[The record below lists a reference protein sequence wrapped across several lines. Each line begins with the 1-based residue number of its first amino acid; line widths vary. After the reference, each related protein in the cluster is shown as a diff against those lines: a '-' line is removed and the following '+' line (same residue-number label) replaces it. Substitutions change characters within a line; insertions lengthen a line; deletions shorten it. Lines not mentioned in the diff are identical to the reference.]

1 MNYNIK
7 KKYFILLIF
16 VTFSCGNVKYN
27 NVSNYE
33 NLRGAKKKQNKTKQ
47 NKTKQNGST
56 KSKKTNGQK
65 TESKITDEELDSLI
79 SETGNNRKNNNDI
92 NDDKVLDLFK
102 TLGENYN
109 TVQKINDSNDTKYI
123 SYDSENHMYLL
134 FGNFA
139 FHKINDTSYYCGDY
153 PKGIGR
159 KKDKYIY
166 YTGQMI
172 NETLNGFG
180 VIYNSEDNILYAGQV
195 CDNKAQGLGFK
206 RKYSNKILTSWEFGT
221 FIEDEL
227 KYGIT
232 YNHCYSGKYQAYNG
246 SNIISE
252 IKKTNLFGTEDIQ
265 MNFTKKG
272 SKKGSEKITLLI
284 SNNNTDI
291 RNFYIEC
298 GDSAIILKRDMQFI
312 SISCNRKIN
321 DNFST
326 IMNINLRN
334 NNLLQEYDENKLIKE
349 ISYSGNLFLDY
360 KNSNDIYIT
369 MGTKDLKETP
379 FVYINKKDNNEVHT
393 IAICKENI
401 MFLEGNSN
409 NTSIRKEYGTFG
421 LEKNDHAMV
430 KEQYDN
436 DGKIVQNILIKDD
449 GSKYNVITINKK
461 KYLFPISKSNEE
473 EEENDIDESKKKEQ
487 DNNNI
492 EDDDINHD
500 KTNNEEEE
508 ENNIDKSEEKAQDI
522 NNITE
527 NYIYNNETNNENKED
542 NDDKKNSLVNQIK
555 NKNNEISNKISFNVI
570 SRSKIPC
577 RWNDEISNKISFD
590 NILQQTGIRL
600 KDCINITDL
609 YDNKKKRLAKN
620 GVNEEKRKEIMKKIA
635 IIIQFMEKDKHKQ
648 LQEYIHKK
656 LKGTDDIFEF
666 TFDNIEKKPYRLF
679 VKKKG
684 ENNFVIHYQIGHTEE
699 K

>member
-1 MNYNIK
+1 MNDNIK

-16 VTFSCGNVKYN
+16 VTFSCGNFNYN

-33 NLRGAKKKQNKTKQ
+33 NLRGAKKKQNKTRQ

-56 KSKKTNGQK
+56 KFKKTNGQK

-79 SETGNNRKNNNDI
+79 SETGNNKKNSNDI

-109 TVQKINDSNDTKYI
+109 TVQKIKDSNDTKYI

-159 KKDKYIY
+159 KKGNYIY
-166 YTGQMI
+166 YTGQMF
-172 NETLNGFG
+172 NENLNGFG

-206 RKYSNKILTSWEFGT
+206 GEYSNKILTSWEFGT
-221 FIEDEL
+221 FIEDKLE
-227 KYGIT
+227 YGIT
-232 YNHCYSGKYQAYNG
+232 CNHEFRKYQAYNEFD
-246 SNIISE
+246 IISK
-252 IKKTNLFGTEDIQ
+252 IKTQDLFGNNDFH
-265 MNFTKKG
+265 MNFK
-272 SKKGSEKITLLI
+272 KKGSEEITLLI

-298 GDSAIILKRDMQFI
+298 GDSAIILRRDMQFI

-321 DNFST
+321 NNFST
-326 IMNINLRN
+326 IMNINLKD
-334 NNLLQEYDENKLIKE
+334 NNLLQEYNENKSIKE
-349 ISYSGNLFLDY
+349 ISYNDNLFLDY

-421 LEKNDHAMV
+421 LTKNDHAMV

-436 DGKIVQNILIKDD
+436 DGNIVQNILIKDD
-449 GSKYNVITINKK
+449 GSKYNVITINEK

-473 EEENDIDESKKKEQ
+473 GEA
-487 DNNNI
+487 
-492 EDDDINHD
+492 
-500 KTNNEEEE
+500 EEE
-508 ENNIDKSEEKAQDI
+508 ENNIDKPEEKAQDI
-522 NNITE
+522 NNIKE
-527 NYIYNNETNNENKED
+527 NYIDYDETNNEKKED
-542 NDDKKNSLVNQIK
+542 NDDKKNALVNQIK
-555 NKNNEISNKISFNVI
+555 NENNEMSDEISFTVI
-570 SRSKIPC
+570 SRSKIQC
-577 RWNDEISNKISFD
+577 RWNDEISDKIFFD
-590 NILQQTGIRL
+590 NILQQSKIKL

-609 YDNKKKRLAKN
+609 YNNKKKKLAKN
-620 GVNEEKRKEIMKKIA
+620 GVNENKRVKIMRI
-635 IIIQFMEKDKHKQ
+635 IEEIIQTMEKNDPDLLKKCGHRK
-648 LQEYIHKK
+648 LQGI
-656 LKGTDDIFEF
+656 DDIFEYRL
-666 TFDNIEKKPYRLF
+666 DAIEKKPYRLF
-679 VKKKG
+679 VKKNG
-684 ENNFVIHYQIGHTEE
+684 ENGKNNFVIHYQIGHTE
-699 K
+699 